1 MRRPAFLALG
11 LALGLAL
18 ALAACAPTGQ
28 SGCGPREVTLRN
40 ASSLAI
46 EQAYGGDGTPGGWGA
61 ELIGASPLPP
71 GAARALRLPGGTRA
85 LRMVW
90 VNGRAA
96 ELGAI
101 EGCAFAS
108 VTLTDTALRAE

>member
-1 MRRPAFLALG
+1 MRFPVCLT
-11 LALGLAL
+11 AL
-18 ALAACAPTGQ
+18 AFPLAMAACAPTGQ
-28 SGCGPREVTLRN
+28 PGCGAREVTLRN

-46 EQAYGGDGTPGGWGA
+46 EQAYGGDGSPGGWGA
-61 ELIGASPLPP
+61 DLVGANPLPP
-71 GAARALRLPGGTRA
+71 GAAAALRLPGGTRA

-96 ELGAI
+96 ELGGI
-101 EGCAFAS
+101 DGCAIGL

>member
-1 MRRPAFLALG
+1 MRRPVLPV
-11 LALGLAL
+11 LGLAL

-28 SGCGPREVTLRN
+28 PGCGAREVTLRN
-40 ASSLAI
+40 ASGLGI

-61 ELIGASPLPP
+61 ELIGADPVPP
-71 GAARALRLPGGTRA
+71 GAAARLRLPGGTRA

-96 ELGAI
+96 ELGGI
-101 EGCAFAS
+101 DGCAIGL
-108 VTLTDTALRAE
+108 VTLTDATLRAE